1 MARIVLT
8 VAGLA
13 EEGTMRIAVV
23 GGTGAGGRRVV
34 DEVAR
39 SGHEAVVVGRSA
51 GVDLLTGAGLD
62 AALAGCGAV
71 VDVSNSPGW
80 SRDEVERL
88 STRGTGN
95 LLDASVRAGVRH
107 LVVLSVVGS
116 DEADL
121 DYYFGKRRQEALV
134 MSGPVPWSV
143 LRTTRLPE
151 PAAGSPAGVTGPVP
165 PRPVPVADVADVA
178 ARLVELAV
186 GRPQGFVLPLVGPD
200 LPRPAEGE
208 CARCLDVVCS

>member
-1 MARIVLT
+1 MK
-8 VAGLA
+8 
-13 EEGTMRIAVV
+13 IAVV

-62 AALAGCGAV
+62 AALAGCAAV

-80 SRDEVERL
+80 SRDEAEPL

-95 LLDASVRAGVRH
+95 LLDASARAGVRH
-107 LVVLSVVGS
+107 LVVLSIVGA
-116 DEADL
+116 DEVDL

-134 MSGPVPWSV
+134 MAGSVPWSV
-143 LRTTRLPE
+143 LRTTRPPE
-151 PAAGSPAGVTGPVP
+151 PAAGSPACVTGPVAPSVSSQPVSSLPMSSP
-165 PRPVPVADVADVA
+165 PVSAADVA
-178 ARLVELAV
+178 ARLIELAV
-186 GRPQGFVLPLVGPD
+186 GRPQGFVLPVAGPD
-200 LPRPAEGE
+200 RPRVGEGTFAG
-208 CARCLDVVCS
+208 CRDGVCP